1 MSTLNV
7 TTIIPTV
14 GTNTSLSLDGKD
26 SGKVAIVD
34 DASVGGDLDVTGD
47 ITGSTVN
54 ADGDT
59 AAGDNAAIGYTAA
72 EGIIITGQGST
83 NDITLKNDADAE
95 VCGVPTGTDDL
106 RFPDNAKAEWG
117 TGGDLQIYHDA
128 SHSYVKNAGTGNLFL
143 DGVNVNIRMGTDGG
157 ETAIA
162 CADNGAVTL
171 YHDNSARLA
180 TSANGVS
187 VTGTLLATTST
198 ATGQSGT
205 VVLDFSTNQNFVLT
219 INGNITLGNP
229 STEQVGQAGVIVFI
243 QDGGSD
249 TLSLG
254 SQYKT
259 AGDAGITLS
268 TADGAVDIIPYFV
281 SAADSI
287 LLGAVQLA
295 LSGA

>member
-1 MSTLNV
+1 M
-7 TTIIPTV
+7 
-14 GTNTSLSLDGKD
+14 
-26 SGKVAIVD
+26 
-34 DASVGGDLDVTGD
+34 
-47 ITGSTVN
+47 
-54 ADGDT
+54 
-59 AAGDNAAIGYTAA
+59 
-72 EGIIITGQGST
+72 
-83 NDITLKNDADAE
+83 
-95 VCGVPTGTDDL
+95 
-106 RFPDNAKAEWG
+106 
-117 TGGDLQIYHDA
+117 
-128 SHSYVKNAGTGNLFL
+128 
-143 DGVNVNIRMGTDGG
+143 
-157 ETAIA
+157 
-162 CADNGAVTL
+162 
-171 YHDNSARLA
+171 
-180 TSANGVS
+180 
-187 VTGTLLATTST
+187 LATTST